1 MKHLL
6 LTTCAAWLC
15 LPLLFSQKAE
25 NPDLQKTVDSIA
37 ASYRFQTGQITLGDG
52 LATLAVPQGFR
63 YLNPE
68 QSKQVLEDLW
78 GNPPG
83 QESLGMIF
91 PADLGPLDSAS
102 FAFNITWEE
111 MGYVKDDDADDIDYN
126 ELLENIKKDSETEN
140 QELVSQGYEAI
151 HIIGW
156 ASAPFYDKEK
166 KVLHWAKEFRVGEY
180 PENTLNYDV
189 RVLGRKGVLSMNA
202 IGMMNQLET
211 VKAAVPGIISSVAY
225 TEGNRYSDFSETSGD
240 QIAAWSIGGL
250 VAGKVLAKAGF
261 FAILAKF
268 GKVIIMALV
277 AGGAAI
283 WRFITGRRKPEDES
297 PASPAA
303 EPDSVEGQA

>member
-1 MKHLL
+1 MKRFLM
-6 LTTCAAWLC
+6 TICAALLC
-15 LPLLFSQKAE
+15 CSCLFAQQTDG
-25 NPDLQKTVDSIA
+25 PDVQKTLDSIA
-37 ASYRFQTGQITLGDG
+37 ASYRFQTGQVTLGDG
-52 LATLAVPQGFR
+52 LATLSVPQGFR

-68 QSKQVLEDLW
+68 QSRQVLEDLW

-83 QESLGMIF
+83 QTSLGMIF

-102 FAFNITWEE
+102 FAFNITWDE

-126 ELLENIKKDSETEN
+126 ELLESIKKDSETEN

-156 ASAPFYDKEK
+156 ASTPYYDKEK

-202 IGMMNQLET
+202 IGMMNQLEP
-211 VKAAVPGIISSVAY
+211 VKAAVPGIISSVAF

-268 GKVIIMALV
+268 GKVIIMALI
-277 AGGAAI
+277 AGGAAL
-283 WRFITGRRKPEDES
+283 WRFITGRRKQEEDAPES
-297 PASPAA
+297 PATEA
-303 EPDSVEGQA
+303 GT